1 MLLQKDAPY
10 GLQHAALCKQRGN
23 VALCISIITYFYL
36 SFLYIYE
43 VLICKGRS
51 FKEIRFVRCKS
62 QLEDTIF
69 KLSIFTNSLYS
80 GQVDPSRR
88 LPRAGRQQVDH

>member
-10 GLQHAALCKQRGN
+10 GLQHAAPCKQRGN
-23 VALCISIITYFYL
+23 AALCISIITYFF
-36 SFLYIYE
+36 SFYIYE

-62 QLEDTIF
+62 QLEDAIF
-69 KLSIFTNSLYS
+69 KLSIFTNSPCS

-88 LPRAGRQQVDH
+88 LPRVGRQQVDH